1 MKKAITF
8 IFTFILFIPTVYSKS
23 INDLYNELNSLE
35 KQKNAYSYLS
45 SDDIKSLSNNG
56 LDIQVI
62 IDSLNDEINELDKE
76 INEKETYINSLKEEI
91 DNVMVYNQVSQGE
104 NIYLEYIFAAETYS
118 DMVYRYMIAEQ
129 ISNYNNQMIEEV
141 DKEIIEL
148 NKKKEDINNK
158 INKLN
163 NERNK
168 YRELELILKSVSS
181 LDSDSINSG
190 IDEDITSIKNEI
202 ALYEKL
208 GCSRY
213 IDISVCLNIKDD
225 SEFIF
230 PLEKGCVSKDYL
242 YNHKGIDLACNK
254 EGTNVYS
261 AARGIV
267 SSITY
272 RSTYGGNIVYI
283 YHIIGDKQY
292 TTIYGHLLDVLVNVG
307 DIVDS
312 NTVIGLVGGESTAY
326 INGGYDKNTT
336 GAHLHYAVI
345 DGFHV
350 NDFSSY
356 TLNPRYFNTYPG
368 ILNGYFRR

>member
-1 MKKAITF
+1 
-8 IFTFILFIPTVYSKS
+8 
-23 INDLYNELNSLE
+23 
-35 KQKNAYSYLS
+35 
-45 SDDIKSLSNNG
+45 
-56 LDIQVI
+56 
-62 IDSLNDEINELDKE
+62 
-76 INEKETYINSLKEEI
+76 
-91 DNVMVYNQVSQGE
+91 
-104 NIYLEYIFAAETYS
+104 
-118 DMVYRYMIAEQ
+118 MIAKQ

-168 YRELELILKSVSS
+168 YRELELILKSVSL

-190 IDEDITSIKNEI
+190 IDEDITSIKKEI
-202 ALYEKL
+202 ALYESL

-213 IDISVCLNIKDD
+213 MDISICLNIKG
-225 SEFIF
+225 SNELTY

-242 YNHKGIDLACNK
+242 YNHKGIDLACNG

-261 AARGIV
+261 AASGVV

-272 RSTYGGNIVYI
+272 RSAYGGNIVYI
-283 YHIIGDKQY
+283 YHIINGKRY
-292 TTIYGHLLDVLVNVG
+292 TTIYGHLLDILVNVG
-307 DIVDS
+307 DVVDS